1 MAVTQTIR
9 PMLWFDGKAEEAARF
24 YVSVFPGSKILEVAR
39 YGETGPGPKG
49 SVMTVS
55 FRLGDQE
62 YVALNGGPQFKFT
75 EAISLAIEVESQE
88 EVDRL
93 WSALTAG
100 GGQEGV
106 CGWLKDRYYLSW
118 QVTPSALIRAI
129 NGPDQKKVDRVMT
142 AMMDMKKIDIARIEA
157 AARAG

>member
-24 YVSVFPGSKILEVAR
+24 YVSVFPNSRILEVAR

-62 YVALNGGPQFKFT
+62 YVALNGGPQFKFN

-93 WSALTAG
+93 WTALTAG

-106 CGWLKDRYYLSW
+106 CGWLKDRYGLSW

-129 NGPDQKKVDRVMT
+129 NLPDQKKVDRVMA
-142 AMMDMKKIDIARIEA
+142 AMMDMKKIDVARIQA

>member
-24 YVSVFPGSKILEVAR
+24 YVSVFPNSKILEVAR

-55 FRLGDQE
+55 FRLGNQE
-62 YVALNGGPQFKFT
+62 YVALNGGPQFKFN

-93 WSALTAG
+93 WTALTAG

-106 CGWLKDRYYLSW
+106 CGWLKDRYGLSW
-118 QVTPSALIRAI
+118 QVTPAALIRAI
-129 NGPDQKKVDRVMT
+129 NAPDQKKVDRVMS

>member
-24 YVSVFPGSKILEVAR
+24 YVSLFPGSKILEVAR

-55 FRLGDQE
+55 FRRGDQE

-93 WSALTAG
+93 WSALTSG

-106 CGWLKDRYYLSW
+106 CGWLKDRYGLSW

-142 AMMDMKKIDIARIEA
+142 AMMDMKKINIARIEA

>member
-106 CGWLKDRYYLSW
+106 CGWLKDRYGLSW

-142 AMMDMKKIDIARIEA
+142 AMMDMKKINIARIEA

>member
-1 MAVTQTIR
+1 
-9 PMLWFDGKAEEAARF
+9 
-24 YVSVFPGSKILEVAR
+24 
-39 YGETGPGPKG
+39 
-49 SVMTVS
+49 MTVS

-62 YVALNGGPQFKFT
+62 YVALNGGPQFKFN

-106 CGWLKDRYYLSW
+106 CGWLKDRYGLSW
-118 QVTPSALIRAI
+118 QVTPAALIRAI
-129 NGPDQKKVDRVMT
+129 NAPDQKKVDRVMA
-142 AMMDMKKIDIARIEA
+142 AMMDMKKINVARIEA

>member
-24 YVSVFPGSKILEVAR
+24 YVSIFPGSKILEVAR

-106 CGWLKDRYYLSW
+106 CGWLKDRYGLSW

-142 AMMDMKKIDIARIEA
+142 AMMDMKKINIARIEA